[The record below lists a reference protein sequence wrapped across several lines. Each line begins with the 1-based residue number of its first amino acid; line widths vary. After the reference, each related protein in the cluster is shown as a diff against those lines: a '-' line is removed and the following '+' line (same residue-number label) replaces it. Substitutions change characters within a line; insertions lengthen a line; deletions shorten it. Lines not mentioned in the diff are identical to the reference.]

1 MEDETWE
8 TAENVVLDRC
18 KFVKIKTWKTNI
30 IQENNNFTD
39 MFLF

>member
-30 IQENNNFTD
+30 ICFQ
-39 MFLF
+39 